1 MKTVICLI
9 IGYLMGCL
17 SPSAL
22 LSKIKKINMR
32 EKGTGNL
39 GATNAM
45 MVFGKGYGVA
55 VMLFDIF
62 KAYFASGIAKW
73 LFPAFTLAGLIAGG
87 AAVVGHV
94 FPFYLHFKGGKGL
107 AAFGGMIMG
116 YNVPM
121 FLVLLTTGCVLIL
134 LTNYSVLIAVYAA
147 ILFPILAGFHSGSW
161 YVALVI
167 LPFSALLLWE
177 FRGNFRKIREGKEM
191 KVRNFL
197 KGN

>member
-1 MKTVICLI
+1 MKTAICLI

-22 LSKIKKINMR
+22 LAKIKKTNMR

-39 GATNAM
+39 GATNTM
-45 MVFGKGYGVA
+45 LLFGKGYGVA

-62 KAYFASGIAKW
+62 KAYFASKIAKM
-73 LFPAFTLAGLIAGG
+73 LFPLFTLAGLIAGG

-94 FPFYLHFKGGKGL
+94 FPFYLHFRGGKGL

-121 FLVLLTTGCVLIL
+121 FLALLTTGCVLIL

-147 ILFPILAGFHSGSW
+147 ILFPILAGFHSGSL

-167 LPFSALLLWE
+167 LPVSALLLWE

-191 KVRNFL
+191 KVRSFL